1 MANYRNPLID
11 GLKTLWYKLTHD
23 KKFNRGATWGMMII
37 GALLAFEVFNF
48 STTQFAL
55 HDMLGDLKF
64 AGMRWATILAI
75 AFCGIDFAG
84 IARIFTPEQGR
95 DEPAEVY
102 YLFGAWLLAAGFN
115 ATLTWWGV
123 SVAISNNAN
132 LQSSAVMS
140 AATLTKVVPI
150 FIAAMVWLVRLLI
163 IGTFSL
169 AGDRLFTTAA
179 QHPTQYK
186 SQYQQPQ
193 QSQQTQRPYSA
204 PQPQHSYNAP
214 QPRTST
220 PSYQT
225 QAERPVNQPVNQP
238 VLRPASQIPRPVNK
252 INTSNAGT
260 FRPAPKPVTTTSQQ
274 SSFIPPEP
282 TYHPVSY
289 NARSSEG
296 SDRHFDA

>member
-1 MANYRNPLID
+1 MANLRNPLVD
-11 GLKTLWYKLTHD
+11 GIRAIWYKLTHGL
-23 KKFNRGATWGMMII
+23 KFNRGATWGMMII
-37 GALLAFEVFNF
+37 GALLSFEVFNF

-55 HDMLGDLKF
+55 HDMLGDLTF
-64 AGMRWATILAI
+64 AGMRWSTVLAI

-140 AATLTKVVPI
+140 AATMTKVVPI
-150 FIAAMVWLVRLLI
+150 MIAAMVWLVRLLI

-169 AGDRLFTTAA
+169 AGDRLFTTA
-179 QHPTQYK
+179 TQNQVQRSYNNP
-186 SQYQQPQ
+186 QPRQ
-193 QSQQTQRPYSA
+193 NTYQTQRPV
-204 PQPQHSYNAP
+204 
-214 QPRTST
+214 
-220 PSYQT
+220 
-225 QAERPVNQPVNQP
+225 VNQPVNQP
-238 VLRPASQIPRPVNK
+238 VLRPASQINRPVNT
-252 INTSNAGT
+252 NTVG
-260 FRPAPKPVTTTSQQ
+260 FKPAPKPASSTQQ
-274 SSFIPPEP
+274 TSFIPPEP

-289 NARSSEG
+289 NARSSD
-296 SDRHFDA
+296 STSHYDA